1 VEAGTVSKAAA
12 VLYKP
17 LGLAASVT
25 GGVLAGVV
33 FKQVW
38 KLIAGEEEAPEA
50 TDSERG
56 WREVLVAAA
65 VQGAVF
71 GAVKA
76 LIDRGGATGWQRLT
90 GTWPGEGPGQT
101 MA

>member
-1 VEAGTVSKAAA
+1 VSRPAA

-17 LGLAASVT
+17 LGLAASVA
-25 GGVLAGVV
+25 GGLLAGAV

-38 KLIAGEEEAPEA
+38 KLAAGEEEAPEA

-56 WREVLVAAA
+56 WREVVVAAA
-65 VQGAVF
+65 VQGAIF

-76 LIDRGGATGWQRLT
+76 LVDRGGATGWRRLT
-90 GTWPGEGPGQT
+90 GTWPGEEPKH
-101 MA
+101 AEA

>member
-1 VEAGTVSKAAA
+1 VSKPAA

-17 LGLAASVT
+17 LGLAVSVV
-25 GGVLAGVV
+25 GGLLAGAV

-38 KLIAGEEEAPEA
+38 KLVAGEDEAPEA

-56 WREVLVAAA
+56 WGEIVLAAA

-76 LIDRGGATGWQRLT
+76 LVDRGGARPAQWAT
-90 GTWPGEGPGQT
+90 
-101 MA
+101 